1 MGETELEI
9 EAKSDRE
16 LLIMMVDK
24 LNSSCRLLE
33 KHDKWIN
40 GNGKPGAKVQIW
52 VMWAVF
58 IALAVKV
65 F

>member
-1 MGETELEI
+1 MSETDLEVH
-9 EAKSDRE
+9 AKSDRE
-16 LLIMMVDK
+16 LLIMLVSKMN
-24 LNSSCRLLE
+24 NSCKILE

-40 GNGKPGAKVQIW
+40 GNGIPGAKFQVW

>member
-9 EAKSDRE
+9 QAKSDRE

-24 LNSSCRLLE
+24 LNTSCRLVE

-40 GNGKPGAKVQIW
+40 GNGIPGAKFQVW
-52 VMWAVF
+52 VMWGVF
-58 IALAVKV
+58 IAIAIKV

>member
-24 LNSSCRLLE
+24 LNNSCRLLE

-40 GNGKPGAKVQIW
+40 GNGKPGAKFQIW